1 MSSPSRLARAVDNG
15 DGMNNVGI
23 SRSEQFAFGPWWLLY
38 SGSAEPTETHT
49 HHAYQLVVHAGAP
62 LVVDAARHPLAG
74 PIVVIEPDAPHALR
88 DYCDHVLIVYIAP
101 ESAVGRQL
109 GTRHVAGERDA
120 NGHSVET
127 FADGLRTGNWSRA
140 EETVRRILAAVCD
153 LRACAPMSWW
163 RHPAIDTALPRLSD
177 LDDDAV
183 NLAVLAADIG
193 LPSSRLAQVLTDEIG
208 MPIDSYVRWMRL
220 VNATEQLA
228 AGTAIGEAA
237 RNAGYSDAAHFT
249 RMFHSMFGLDPTEV
263 IASAAWMRS

>member
-1 MSSPSRLARAVDNG
+1 
-15 DGMNNVGI
+15 MNNVGI
-23 SRSEQFAFGPWWLLY
+23 SLSEQFAFGPWWLLY
-38 SGSAEPTETHT
+38 SGSAAPTEPHT

-62 LVVDAARHPLAG
+62 LVVDAAKQPLAG

-88 DYCDHVLIVYIAP
+88 DRCDHVLTVYVAP

-109 GTRHVAGERDA
+109 ATRQAAGERDA
-120 NGHSVET
+120 NSYSVET
-127 FADGLRTGNWSRA
+127 LADGLRIGNWSRA

-153 LRACAPMSWW
+153 LRVCTPMSWW
-163 RHPAIDTALPRLSD
+163 RHPAIDSALPRLHD

-183 NLAVLAADIG
+183 QLAVLAADIG

-228 AGTAIGEAA
+228 AEVPIGEAA
-237 RNAGYSDAAHFT
+237 CNAGYSDAAHFT
-249 RMFHSMFGLDPTEV
+249 RMFRSMFGLDPTDV
-263 IASAAWMRS
+263 VASAAWMRS